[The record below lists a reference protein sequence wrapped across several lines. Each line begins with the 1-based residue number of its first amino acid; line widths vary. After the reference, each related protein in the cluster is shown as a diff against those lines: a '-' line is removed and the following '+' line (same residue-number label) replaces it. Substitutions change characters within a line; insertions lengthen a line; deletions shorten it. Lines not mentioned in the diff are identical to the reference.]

1 MNRRLSNA
9 LCRDNRYFSVRFES
23 TIHNR
28 HRMRVSYNG
37 ELPPKLRHRLK
48 RRVTSEFRQPRE

>member
-1 MNRRLSNA
+1 MH
-9 LCRDNRYFSVRFES
+9 DVVTTGIFES

-48 RRVTSEFRQPRE
+48 QRVTSEFRQSQEWT